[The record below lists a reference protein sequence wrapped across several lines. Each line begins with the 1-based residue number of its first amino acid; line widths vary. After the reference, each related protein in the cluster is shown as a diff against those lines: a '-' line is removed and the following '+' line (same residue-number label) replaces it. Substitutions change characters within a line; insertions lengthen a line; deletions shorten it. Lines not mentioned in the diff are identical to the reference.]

1 MKLIGSWKHKYI
13 GLDIKKTSYYVHWTD
28 ADLRH
33 WGLIEEWYDGPLYRF
48 GLWFIDFH
56 WYWT

>member
-1 MKLIGSWKHKYI
+1 MKLIGSWKAKYI

-28 ADLRH
+28 SDLRH
-33 WGLIEEWYDGPLYRF
+33 WGLIEDWYDGPLYRF

-56 WYWT
+56 WHGA

>member
-33 WGLIEEWYDGPLYRF
+33 WGLIEDWYDGPLYRF
-48 GLWFIDFH
+48 GLWYIGFH
-56 WYWT
+56 WHGA